1 MLVDS
6 LKKNPFTL
14 ERKIW
19 RRYNTQQ
26 ISLKGRFLMIKP
38 GNFKPNVRA
47 LDDIA
52 SLAGGAVNILASL
65 RHQMRNEIK
74 SRIDETID
82 RLDLVPRED
91 YDSLQARVNEL
102 SERLQK
108 LEEKQKTKKPSGKKN
123 ND

>member
-1 MLVDS
+1 
-6 LKKNPFTL
+6 
-14 ERKIW
+14 
-19 RRYNTQQ
+19 
-26 ISLKGRFLMIKP
+26 MIKP
-38 GNFKPNVRA
+38 GNLKPNVRA

-82 RLDLVPRED
+82 RLDLVSRED
-91 YDSLQARVNEL
+91 YDALQARVNEL

-108 LEEKQKTKKPSGKKN
+108 LEQKPKAKKSSGKKN